1 MNSLPVDG
9 EFTSVQIVEFIP
21 DAVHNSDLGPAPNQT
36 DSMEINGTTHSSVL
50 LPDPDIN
57 IQKTVQRIVKDVG
70 NDHNV
75 SVNKKGTLILP
86 WPTRNNK
93 PVSEFTTK
101 YFFTLAFPTLFPYG
115 TGDIFINRPRTVSS
129 IGDWAEHLLWYDD
142 GRFAHHPYFKFI
154 VHNMILRKRALENGN
169 CIVQQK
175 LGDAY
180 LTVSGLREK
189 LQNGDD
195 SIVKKNCILVHL

>member
-9 EFTSVQIVEFIP
+9 ELTSVQTVEFNP
-21 DAVHNSDLGPAPNQT
+21 DTVHNSDLGPAPNQT
-36 DSMEINGTTHSSVL
+36 DPGEINGTTHSSVL
-50 LPDPDIN
+50 LPDPNIN
-57 IQKTVQRIVKDVG
+57 IQKTVQGIVKDVVG
-70 NDHNV
+70 NDHSV

-93 PVSEFTTK
+93 PVSEFTTQ

-115 TGDIFINRPRTVSS
+115 TGDFFINRPRTVSS
-129 IGDWAEHLLWYDD
+129 IGDWAEYLLWYDD

-169 CIVQQK
+169 FIV
-175 LGDAY
+175 
-180 LTVSGLREK
+180 
-189 LQNGDD
+189 
-195 SIVKKNCILVHL
+195 